1 MLWGMKTAS
10 TVLRLL
16 LAWCLAFPAACA
28 STPEGALAGST
39 PGKVKTSPLPGERLR
54 LSFEP
59 VEANP
64 GHSSLRREET
74 EAVLT
79 AMHAAFLTERP
90 RIRIISSAITGSAA
104 AEVGGPWQSQLRE
117 SFVSRFGGTLLPVPE
132 AMERSRL
139 FHALA
144 LSPRYMGAGVREA
157 AEELFNSP
165 LFVASVCMSVL
176 VYFAACLAP
185 EPLFSKAFA
194 ATVTGALALAVG
206 MFEVSNLALACL
218 RLYREAE
225 AARTE
230 EELRAASE
238 RFGKAVGGT
247 TLRVLVL
254 VASFGV
260 GKALPT
266 APRGGAWAMMGP
278 PRYSVEGGLVF
289 GASATAQ
296 VVAGGS
302 LIVSGVAAGEV
313 ATRFCGGLALCA
325 TTEDVSRGNVPKL
338 STRYGPAHTPQN
350 PAHNEAIERELAA
363 REAAGHTDLQ
373 KNKAQTD
380 FQRERVFEPEDVP
393 GPRFRRPDVSSI
405 RPDGVRHN
413 TNYVSNPKDL
423 KRELKAFDAMV
434 RADDA
439 AIHEL
444 YLLDGTLVRRYVP
457 GGMNFP

>member
-1 MLWGMKTAS
+1 MKTAS

-16 LAWCLAFPAACA
+16 LAGCLAFPAACA

-90 RIRIISSAITGSAA
+90 QIRLISPALTGSAA
-104 AEVGGPWQSQLRE
+104 AEVEGPWQSQLRE

-139 FHALA
+139 FRALA

-176 VYFAACLAP
+176 VYFAAWLAP

-247 TLRVLVL
+247 ALRVLVL

-266 APRGGAWAMMGP
+266 PSPGGAWAMMGP

-296 VVAGGS
+296 VVAQGS

-313 ATRFCGGLALCA
+313 ATRFCGGLAMCA
-325 TTEDVSRGNVPKL
+325 TTDDLSGGDTPAL
-338 STRYGPAHTPQN
+338 STRYGPPHTRQN
-350 PAHNEAIERELAA
+350 RSHNEAIERELST
-363 REAAGHTDLQ
+363 REGTGHTDLR
-373 KNKAQTD
+373 KNRAQVNGEGKPVLD
-380 FQRERVFEPEDVP
+380 PEPQG
-393 GPRFRRPDVSSI
+393 GPHFRRPDASSL

-413 TNYVSNPKDL
+413 TNYVSNSRDL
-423 KRELKAFDAMV
+423 KRELEAFEAMK
-434 RADDA
+434 RADLE

-444 YLLDGTLVRRYVP
+444 YLLDGMLLRRHVP
-457 GGMNFP
+457 RGVSFP